1 MGLNMGNRLYD
12 LMDWP
17 SIEGVVYSEC
27 DEPMELLGGRICK
40 DGFLIQTFAPDAV
53 EMNVRVDG
61 RKKLYPMEKMDEAGF
76 FAVLLPGRKK
86 VSYTFVK
93 EDIYGKKTEYKDIY
107 SYGRQ
112 ECMHALLK
120 ISQNGRSEYNINKF
134 MTGSAQDAY
143 KYMGSHEAVVDGIS
157 GMIFGIWAPDARR
170 VSVIGAFNKW
180 DGRVFQM
187 EKDYDTG
194 IFFLFIPDMKPKTPY
209 CYEIKLKDGQVVKKA
224 DPYAQSASNDVIY
237 ASLAGVNPEEKNFK
251 WTDAGWKQEDTKHK
265 PLSICEIDILDLKDD
280 TIEDRIEALGFNC
293 VEIMNV
299 CAVRNGS
306 SAETINFYAVNCE
319 VGGLRLKAFI
329 DKMHKKNISVIID
342 WNGAFMSQ
350 GEYSL
355 VYFDGTHLYDTGK
368 VNLDNHPEL
377 NVASFDY
384 SKPQV
389 RSFLMSNIR
398 YWIEEYHVDGLKF
411 SETASMLYLDYGRK
425 PGEWIPN
432 IYGGKENINA
442 VEFIQNVRKMVD
454 SLQKNTI
461 LAAEESSGW
470 QFVTGDIADGGL
482 GFDYKWNDGWKK
494 ELVPFIEMDPLFR
507 KGIYGR
513 LTYSM
518 LYQYSDDFIIG
529 FSRNGY
535 GWKKGI
541 LKDIVPVNGED
552 VLNHVKTALGYMYF
566 HPGKK
571 LINIKECS
579 GVEKFV
585 AQMNNLY
592 RNTKALYECDDNPS
606 GFEWADDISAEETVI
621 AVLRRDESG
630 QSVIGAVNFTPVE
643 RKEFCIGVDEAGKY
657 TDVLNDSVVYESSEH
672 NWNSKDESVFV
683 DLKPLGISLYT
694 YEPYTE
700 IEKERIKI
708 EKETKEALMLAK
720 KEADEAKAVKD
731 AAIERAKQAKEAEI
745 IALAAAKE
753 AEKAEKEAAKAVCRR
768 IPGGASCWGRSGSG
782 AGSIEG
788 REEKRGRGKEG
799 WRVRF

>member
-571 LINIKECS
+571 LVNIKECS

-720 KEADEAKAVKD
+720 KEADEAKAVKN

-753 AEKAEKEAAKAVCRR
+753 AEKAEKEAAKKAEEAR
-768 IPGGASCWGRSGSG
+768 IACIKIDEN
-782 AGSIEG
+782 AKKKLAELKKM
-788 REEKRGRGKEG
+788 EEKQGE
-799 WRVRF
+799 

>member
-17 SIEGVVYSEC
+17 SIEGIVYSEC

-53 EMNVRVDG
+53 EIDVRVDG

-93 EDIYGKKTEYKDIY
+93 EDVYGKKTEYKDIY

-112 ECMHALLK
+112 ECMQALLK

-265 PLSICEIDILDLKDD
+265 PISICEIDILDLKDD

-541 LKDIVPVNGED
+541 LKDIVPDNGED

-753 AEKAEKEAAKAVCRR
+753 AEKAEKEAAKKAEEAR
-768 IPGGASCWGRSGSG
+768 IACIKIDEN
-782 AGSIEG
+782 AKKKLAELKKM
-788 REEKRGRGKEG
+788 EEKQGE
-799 WRVRF
+799 

>member
-86 VSYTFVK
+86 FSYTFVK

-112 ECMHALLK
+112 ECMQALLK

-753 AEKAEKEAAKAVCRR
+753 AEKAEKEAAKKAEEAR
-768 IPGGASCWGRSGSG
+768 IACIKIDEN
-782 AGSIEG
+782 AKKKLAELKKM
-788 REEKRGRGKEG
+788 EEKQGE
-799 WRVRF
+799 

>member
-1 MGLNMGNRLYD
+1 MGNRLYD

-86 VSYTFVK
+86 ISYTFVK

-112 ECMHALLK
+112 ECMQALLK

-224 DPYAQSASNDVIY
+224 DPYAQYASNDVIY

-571 LINIKECS
+571 LVNIKECS

-720 KEADEAKAVKD
+720 KEADEEKAVKD

-753 AEKAEKEAAKAVCRR
+753 AEKAEKEAAKKAEEAR
-768 IPGGASCWGRSGSG
+768 IACIKIDEN
-782 AGSIEG
+782 AKKKLAELKKM
-788 REEKRGRGKEG
+788 EEKQGE
-799 WRVRF
+799 

>member
-86 VSYTFVK
+86 FSYTFVK

-112 ECMHALLK
+112 ECMQALLK

-224 DPYAQSASNDVIY
+224 DPYAQYASNDVIY

-571 LINIKECS
+571 LVNIKECS

-592 RNTKALYECDDNPS
+592 HNTKALYECDDNPS

-621 AVLRRDESG
+621 AVLRRDESE

-753 AEKAEKEAAKAVCRR
+753 AEKAEKEAAKKAEEAR
-768 IPGGASCWGRSGSG
+768 IACIKIDEN
-782 AGSIEG
+782 AKKKLAELKKM
-788 REEKRGRGKEG
+788 EEKQGE
-799 WRVRF
+799 

>member
-53 EMNVRVDG
+53 EIDVRVDG

-93 EDIYGKKTEYKDIY
+93 EDVYGKKTEYKDIY
-107 SYGRQ
+107 SYGRH
-112 ECMHALLK
+112 ECMQALLK
-120 ISQNGRSEYNINKF
+120 ISQNGKSEYNINKF
-134 MTGSAQDAY
+134 MTGNAQDAY

-224 DPYAQSASNDVIY
+224 DPYAQSVSNDVIY

-541 LKDIVPVNGED
+541 LKDIVPDNGED

-753 AEKAEKEAAKAVCRR
+753 AEKAEKEAAKKAEEAR
-768 IPGGASCWGRSGSG
+768 IACIKIDEN
-782 AGSIEG
+782 AKKKLAELKKM
-788 REEKRGRGKEG
+788 EEKQGE
-799 WRVRF
+799 

>member
-86 VSYTFVK
+86 ISYTFVK

-112 ECMHALLK
+112 ECMQALLK

-224 DPYAQSASNDVIY
+224 DPYAQYASNDVIY

-319 VGGLRLKAFI
+319 IGGLRLKAFI

-571 LINIKECS
+571 LVNIKECS

-621 AVLRRDESG
+621 AVLRRDESE

-753 AEKAEKEAAKAVCRR
+753 AEKAEKEAAKKAEEAR
-768 IPGGASCWGRSGSG
+768 IACIKIDEN
-782 AGSIEG
+782 AKKKLAELKKM
-788 REEKRGRGKEG
+788 EEKQGE
-799 WRVRF
+799 

>member
-53 EMNVRVDG
+53 EINVRVDG

-93 EDIYGKKTEYKDIY
+93 EDVYGKKTEYKDIY
-107 SYGRQ
+107 SYGRH
-112 ECMHALLK
+112 ECMQALLK
-120 ISQNGRSEYNINKF
+120 ISQNGKSEYNINKF
-134 MTGSAQDAY
+134 MTGNAQDAY

-224 DPYAQSASNDVIY
+224 DPYAQSASNGVIY

-753 AEKAEKEAAKAVCRR
+753 AEKAEKEAAKKAEEAR
-768 IPGGASCWGRSGSG
+768 IACIKIDEN
-782 AGSIEG
+782 AKKKLAELKKM
-788 REEKRGRGKEG
+788 EEKQGE
-799 WRVRF
+799 

>member
-86 VSYTFVK
+86 ISYTFVK
-93 EDIYGKKTEYKDIY
+93 EDIY

-112 ECMHALLK
+112 ECMQALLK

-224 DPYAQSASNDVIY
+224 DPYAQYASNDVIY

-571 LINIKECS
+571 LVNIKECS

-753 AEKAEKEAAKAVCRR
+753 AEKAEKEAAKKAEEAR
-768 IPGGASCWGRSGSG
+768 IACIKIDEN
-782 AGSIEG
+782 AKKKLAELKKM
-788 REEKRGRGKEG
+788 EEKQGE
-799 WRVRF
+799 

>member
-93 EDIYGKKTEYKDIY
+93 EDVYGKKTEYKDIY

-112 ECMHALLK
+112 ECMQALLK

-541 LKDIVPVNGED
+541 LKDIVPDNGED

-753 AEKAEKEAAKAVCRR
+753 AEKAEKEAAKKAEEAR
-768 IPGGASCWGRSGSG
+768 IACIKIDEN
-782 AGSIEG
+782 AKKKLAELKKM
-788 REEKRGRGKEG
+788 EEKQGE
-799 WRVRF
+799 

>member
-194 IFFLFIPDMKPKTPY
+194 IFFLFIPDMKSKTPY

-224 DPYAQSASNDVIY
+224 APYAQSASNDVIY

-731 AAIERAKQAKEAEI
+731 AARERAKQAKEAEI

-753 AEKAEKEAAKAVCRR
+753 AEKAEKEAAKKAEEAR
-768 IPGGASCWGRSGSG
+768 IACIKIDEN
-782 AGSIEG
+782 AKKKLAELKKM
-788 REEKRGRGKEG
+788 EEKQGE
-799 WRVRF
+799 

>member
-93 EDIYGKKTEYKDIY
+93 EDVYGKKTEYKDIY
-107 SYGRQ
+107 SYGRH
-112 ECMHALLK
+112 ECMPALLK
-120 ISQNGRSEYNINKF
+120 ISQNGKSEYNINKF
-134 MTGSAQDAY
+134 TTGNAQDAY

-507 KGIYGR
+507 IGIYGR

-518 LYQYSDDFIIG
+518 LYKYSYDFIIG

-541 LKDIVPVNGED
+541 LKDIVPDNGED

-753 AEKAEKEAAKAVCRR
+753 AEKAEKEAAKKAEEAR
-768 IPGGASCWGRSGSG
+768 IACIKIDEN
-782 AGSIEG
+782 AKKKLAELKKM
-788 REEKRGRGKEG
+788 EEKQGE
-799 WRVRF
+799 

>member
-86 VSYTFVK
+86 ISYTFVK

-112 ECMHALLK
+112 ECMQALLK

-342 WNGAFMSQ
+342 WNGTFMSQ

-753 AEKAEKEAAKAVCRR
+753 AEKAEKEAAKKAEEAR
-768 IPGGASCWGRSGSG
+768 IACIKIDEN
-782 AGSIEG
+782 AKKKLAELKKM
-788 REEKRGRGKEG
+788 EEKQGE
-799 WRVRF
+799 

>member
-53 EMNVRVDG
+53 EIDVRVDG

-86 VSYTFVK
+86 ISYTFVK

-107 SYGRQ
+107 SYGRH
-112 ECMHALLK
+112 ECMQALLK
-120 ISQNGRSEYNINKF
+120 ISQNGKSEYNINKF
-134 MTGSAQDAY
+134 MTGNAQDAY

-541 LKDIVPVNGED
+541 LKDIVPDNGED

-753 AEKAEKEAAKAVCRR
+753 AEKAEKEAAKKAEEAR
-768 IPGGASCWGRSGSG
+768 IACIKIDENAKKKLAELKKW
-782 AGSIEG
+782 
-788 REEKRGRGKEG
+788 KKN
-799 WRVRF
+799 RVNK

>member
-86 VSYTFVK
+86 ISYTFVK

-112 ECMHALLK
+112 ECMQALLK

-224 DPYAQSASNDVIY
+224 DPYAQYASNDVIY

-494 ELVPFIEMDPLFR
+494 EFVPFIEMDPLFR

-753 AEKAEKEAAKAVCRR
+753 AEKAEKEAAKKAEEAR
-768 IPGGASCWGRSGSG
+768 IACIKIDEN
-782 AGSIEG
+782 AKKKLAELKKM
-788 REEKRGRGKEG
+788 EEKQGE
-799 WRVRF
+799 

>member
-86 VSYTFVK
+86 ISYTFVK

-107 SYGRQ
+107 SYGRH
-112 ECMHALLK
+112 ECMQALLK

-368 VNLDNHPEL
+368 VNLDNHSEL

-753 AEKAEKEAAKAVCRR
+753 AEKAEKEAAKKAEEAR
-768 IPGGASCWGRSGSG
+768 IACIKIDEN
-782 AGSIEG
+782 AKKKLAELKKM
-788 REEKRGRGKEG
+788 EEKQGE
-799 WRVRF
+799 

>member
-1 MGLNMGNRLYD
+1 MGNRLYD

-112 ECMHALLK
+112 ECMQALLK

-224 DPYAQSASNDVIY
+224 DPYAQSASNGVIY

-753 AEKAEKEAAKAVCRR
+753 AEKAEKEAAKKAEEAR
-768 IPGGASCWGRSGSG
+768 IACIKIDEN
-782 AGSIEG
+782 AKKKLAELKKM
-788 REEKRGRGKEG
+788 EEKQGE
-799 WRVRF
+799 

>member
-112 ECMHALLK
+112 ECMQALLK

-753 AEKAEKEAAKAVCRR
+753 AEKAEKEAAKKAEEAR
-768 IPGGASCWGRSGSG
+768 IACIKIDEN
-782 AGSIEG
+782 AKKKLAELKKM
-788 REEKRGRGKEG
+788 EEKQGE
-799 WRVRF
+799 

>member
-1 MGLNMGNRLYD
+1 MGNRLYD

-93 EDIYGKKTEYKDIY
+93 EDVYGKKTEYKDIY
-107 SYGRQ
+107 SYGRH
-112 ECMHALLK
+112 ECMQALLK
-120 ISQNGRSEYNINKF
+120 ISQNGKSEYNINKF
-134 MTGSAQDAY
+134 MTGNAQDAY

-368 VNLDNHPEL
+368 ANLDNHPEL

-541 LKDIVPVNGED
+541 LKDIVPDNGED

-657 TDVLNDSVVYESSEH
+657 TDVLNGSVVYESSEY

-753 AEKAEKEAAKAVCRR
+753 AEKAEKEAAKKAEEAR
-768 IPGGASCWGRSGSG
+768 IACIKIDEN
-782 AGSIEG
+782 AKKKLAELKKM
-788 REEKRGRGKEG
+788 EEKQGE
-799 WRVRF
+799 

>member
-17 SIEGVVYSEC
+17 SIEGIVYSEC

-53 EMNVRVDG
+53 EIDVRVDG

-93 EDIYGKKTEYKDIY
+93 EDVYGKKTEYKDIY

-112 ECMHALLK
+112 ECMQALLK

-541 LKDIVPVNGED
+541 LKDIVPDNGED

-657 TDVLNDSVVYESSEH
+657 TDVLNDSVVYESYEH

-753 AEKAEKEAAKAVCRR
+753 AEKAEKEAAKKAEEAR
-768 IPGGASCWGRSGSG
+768 IACIKIDENAKKKLAELKKW
-782 AGSIEG
+782 
-788 REEKRGRGKEG
+788 KKN
-799 WRVRF
+799 RVNK

>member
-93 EDIYGKKTEYKDIY
+93 EDVYGKKTEYKDIY
-107 SYGRQ
+107 SYGRH
-112 ECMHALLK
+112 ECMQALLK
-120 ISQNGRSEYNINKF
+120 ISQNGKSEYNINKF
-134 MTGSAQDAY
+134 MTGNAQDAY

-571 LINIKECS
+571 LVNIKECS

-753 AEKAEKEAAKAVCRR
+753 AEKAEKEAAKKAEEAR
-768 IPGGASCWGRSGSG
+768 IACIKIDEN
-782 AGSIEG
+782 AKKKLAELKKM
-788 REEKRGRGKEG
+788 EEKQGE
-799 WRVRF
+799 

>member
-1 MGLNMGNRLYD
+1 MSDKLYEM
-12 LMDWP
+12 MDWAE
-17 SIEGVVYSEC
+17 IEAVVYSEES
-27 DEPMELLGGRICK
+27 EPKKILGPRVTEDGILIQCFLPGAQKVKVLLGRGKQDC
-40 DGFLIQTFAPDAV
+40 DMVMQ
-53 EMNVRVDG
+53 
-61 RKKLYPMEKMDEAGF
+61 DEAGF

-86 VSYTFVK
+86 FSYTFVK

-112 ECMHALLK
+112 ECMQALLK

-571 LINIKECS
+571 LVNIKECS

-621 AVLRRDESG
+621 AVLRRDESE

-753 AEKAEKEAAKAVCRR
+753 AEKAEKEAAKKAEEAR
-768 IPGGASCWGRSGSG
+768 IACIKIDEN
-782 AGSIEG
+782 AKKKLAELKKM
-788 REEKRGRGKEG
+788 EEKQGE
-799 WRVRF
+799 

>member
-571 LINIKECS
+571 LVNIKECS

-621 AVLRRDESG
+621 AVLRRDESE

-753 AEKAEKEAAKAVCRR
+753 AEKAEKEAAKKAEEAR
-768 IPGGASCWGRSGSG
+768 IACIKIDEN
-782 AGSIEG
+782 AKKKLAELKKM
-788 REEKRGRGKEG
+788 EEKQGE
-799 WRVRF
+799 

>member
-17 SIEGVVYSEC
+17 SIEGIVYSEC

-53 EMNVRVDG
+53 EIDVRVDG

-93 EDIYGKKTEYKDIY
+93 EDVYGKKTEYKDIY

-112 ECMHALLK
+112 ECMQALLK

-541 LKDIVPVNGED
+541 LKDIVPDNGED

-657 TDVLNDSVVYESSEH
+657 TDVLNDSVVYESYEH

-753 AEKAEKEAAKAVCRR
+753 AEKAEKEAAKKAEEAR
-768 IPGGASCWGRSGSG
+768 IACIKIDEN
-782 AGSIEG
+782 AKKKLAELKKM
-788 REEKRGRGKEG
+788 EEKQGE
-799 WRVRF
+799 

>member
-86 VSYTFVK
+86 ISYTFVK

-112 ECMHALLK
+112 ECMQALLK

-482 GFDYKWNDGWKK
+482 GVDYKWNDGWKK

-753 AEKAEKEAAKAVCRR
+753 AEKAEKEAAKKAEEAR
-768 IPGGASCWGRSGSG
+768 IACIKIDEN
-782 AGSIEG
+782 AKKKLAELKKM
-788 REEKRGRGKEG
+788 EEKQGE
-799 WRVRF
+799 

>member
-93 EDIYGKKTEYKDIY
+93 EDIYGKKTEYKCIY

-194 IFFLFIPDMKPKTPY
+194 IFFLFIPDMKSKTPY

-753 AEKAEKEAAKAVCRR
+753 AEKAEKEAAKKAEEAR
-768 IPGGASCWGRSGSG
+768 IACIKIDEN
-782 AGSIEG
+782 AKKKLAELKKM
-788 REEKRGRGKEG
+788 EEKQGE
-799 WRVRF
+799 

>member
-107 SYGRQ
+107 LYGRQ

-194 IFFLFIPDMKPKTPY
+194 IFFLFIPDMKSKTPY

-753 AEKAEKEAAKAVCRR
+753 AEKAEKEAAKKAEEAR
-768 IPGGASCWGRSGSG
+768 IACIKIDEN
-782 AGSIEG
+782 AKKKLAELKKM
-788 REEKRGRGKEG
+788 EEKQGE
-799 WRVRF
+799 

>member
-40 DGFLIQTFAPDAV
+40 DGFIIQTFAPDAV

-86 VSYTFVK
+86 ISYTFVK

-112 ECMHALLK
+112 ECMQALLK

-180 DGRVFQM
+180 DGRVIQM

-194 IFFLFIPDMKPKTPY
+194 IFFLFIPDMKSKTPY

-753 AEKAEKEAAKAVCRR
+753 AEKAEKEAAKKAEEAR
-768 IPGGASCWGRSGSG
+768 IACIKIDEN
-782 AGSIEG
+782 AKKKLAELKKM
-788 REEKRGRGKEG
+788 EEKQGE
-799 WRVRF
+799 

>member
-112 ECMHALLK
+112 ECMQALLK

-224 DPYAQSASNDVIY
+224 DPYAQSASNGVIY

-541 LKDIVPVNGED
+541 LKDIVLVNGED

-753 AEKAEKEAAKAVCRR
+753 AEKAEKEAAKKAEEAR
-768 IPGGASCWGRSGSG
+768 IACIKIDEN
-782 AGSIEG
+782 AKKKLAELKKM
-788 REEKRGRGKEG
+788 EEKQGE
-799 WRVRF
+799 

>member
-53 EMNVRVDG
+53 EIDVRVDG

-93 EDIYGKKTEYKDIY
+93 EDVYGKKTEYKDIY
-107 SYGRQ
+107 SYGRH
-112 ECMHALLK
+112 ECMQALLK
-120 ISQNGRSEYNINKF
+120 ISQNGKSEYNINKF
-134 MTGSAQDAY
+134 MTGNAQDAY

-541 LKDIVPVNGED
+541 LKDIVPDNGED

-643 RKEFCIGVDEAGKY
+643 RKEFCIGVDVAGKY

-753 AEKAEKEAAKAVCRR
+753 AEKAEKEAAKKAEEAR
-768 IPGGASCWGRSGSG
+768 IACIKIDEN
-782 AGSIEG
+782 AKKKLAELKKI
-788 REEKRGRGKEG
+788 EEKQGE
-799 WRVRF
+799 

>member
-93 EDIYGKKTEYKDIY
+93 EDVYGKKTEYKDIY
-107 SYGRQ
+107 SYGRH
-112 ECMHALLK
+112 ECMQALLK
-120 ISQNGRSEYNINKF
+120 ISQNGKSEYNINKF
-134 MTGSAQDAY
+134 MTGNAQDAY

-368 VNLDNHPEL
+368 ANIDNHPEL

-541 LKDIVPVNGED
+541 LKDIVPDNGED

-657 TDVLNDSVVYESSEH
+657 TDVLNGSVVYESSEY

-753 AEKAEKEAAKAVCRR
+753 AEKAEKEAAKKAEEAR
-768 IPGGASCWGRSGSG
+768 IACIKIDEN
-782 AGSIEG
+782 AKKKLAELKKM
-788 REEKRGRGKEG
+788 EEKQGE
-799 WRVRF
+799 

>member
-86 VSYTFVK
+86 ISYTFVK

-112 ECMHALLK
+112 ECMQALLK

-571 LINIKECS
+571 LVNIKECS

-621 AVLRRDESG
+621 AVLRRDESE

-753 AEKAEKEAAKAVCRR
+753 AEKAEKEAAKKAEEAR
-768 IPGGASCWGRSGSG
+768 IACIKIDEN
-782 AGSIEG
+782 AKKKLAELKKM
-788 REEKRGRGKEG
+788 EEKQGE
-799 WRVRF
+799 

>member
-93 EDIYGKKTEYKDIY
+93 EDVYGKKTEYKDIY
-107 SYGRQ
+107 SYGRH
-112 ECMHALLK
+112 ECMQALLK
-120 ISQNGRSEYNINKF
+120 ISQNGKSEYNINKF
-134 MTGSAQDAY
+134 MTGNAQDAY

-194 IFFLFIPDMKPKTPY
+194 VFFLFIPDMKPKTPY

-265 PLSICEIDILDLKDD
+265 PLSICEIDVLDLKDD

-535 GWKKGI
+535 GWEKGI
-541 LKDIVPVNGED
+541 LKDIVPDNGED

-753 AEKAEKEAAKAVCRR
+753 AEKAEKEAAKKAEEAR
-768 IPGGASCWGRSGSG
+768 IACIKIDEN
-782 AGSIEG
+782 AKKKLAELKKM
-788 REEKRGRGKEG
+788 EEKQGE
-799 WRVRF
+799 

>member
-86 VSYTFVK
+86 FSYTFVK

-112 ECMHALLK
+112 ECMQALLK

-672 NWNSKDESVFV
+672 NWNSKAESVFV

-753 AEKAEKEAAKAVCRR
+753 AEKAEKEAAKKAEEAR
-768 IPGGASCWGRSGSG
+768 IACIKIDEN
-782 AGSIEG
+782 AKKKLAKLKKM
-788 REEKRGRGKEG
+788 EEKQGE
-799 WRVRF
+799 

>member
-93 EDIYGKKTEYKDIY
+93 EDVYGKKTEYKDIY
-107 SYGRQ
+107 SYGRH
-112 ECMHALLK
+112 ECMPALLK
-120 ISQNGRSEYNINKF
+120 ISQNGKSEYNINKF
-134 MTGSAQDAY
+134 TTGNAQDAY

-541 LKDIVPVNGED
+541 LKDIVPDNGED

-753 AEKAEKEAAKAVCRR
+753 AEKAEKEAAKKAEEAR
-768 IPGGASCWGRSGSG
+768 IACIKIDEN
-782 AGSIEG
+782 AKKKLAELKKM
-788 REEKRGRGKEG
+788 EEKQGE
-799 WRVRF
+799 

>member
-86 VSYTFVK
+86 ISYTFVK

-112 ECMHALLK
+112 ECMQALLK

-237 ASLAGVNPEEKNFK
+237 ASLAGVNPEEKHFK

-753 AEKAEKEAAKAVCRR
+753 AEKAEKEAAKKAEEAR
-768 IPGGASCWGRSGSG
+768 IACIKIDEN
-782 AGSIEG
+782 AKKKLAKLKKM
-788 REEKRGRGKEG
+788 EEKQGE
-799 WRVRF
+799 

>member
-86 VSYTFVK
+86 FSYTFVK

-112 ECMHALLK
+112 ECMQALLK

-224 DPYAQSASNDVIY
+224 DPYAQYASNDVIY

-753 AEKAEKEAAKAVCRR
+753 AEKAEKEAAKKAEEAR
-768 IPGGASCWGRSGSG
+768 IACIKIDEN
-782 AGSIEG
+782 AKKKLAELKKM
-788 REEKRGRGKEG
+788 EEKQGE
-799 WRVRF
+799 

>member
-86 VSYTFVK
+86 FSYTFVK

-112 ECMHALLK
+112 ECMQALLK

-143 KYMGSHEAVVDGIS
+143 KYMGSHEEVVDGIS

-753 AEKAEKEAAKAVCRR
+753 AEKAEKEAAKKAEEAR
-768 IPGGASCWGRSGSG
+768 IACIKIDEN
-782 AGSIEG
+782 AKKKLAELKKM
-788 REEKRGRGKEG
+788 EEKQGE
-799 WRVRF
+799 

>member
-86 VSYTFVK
+86 FSYTFVK

-112 ECMHALLK
+112 ECMQALLK

-571 LINIKECS
+571 LVNIKECS

-753 AEKAEKEAAKAVCRR
+753 AEKAEKEAAKKAEEAR
-768 IPGGASCWGRSGSG
+768 IACIKIDEN
-782 AGSIEG
+782 AKKKLAELKKM
-788 REEKRGRGKEG
+788 EEKQGE
-799 WRVRF
+799 

>member
-93 EDIYGKKTEYKDIY
+93 EDVYGKKTEYKDIY
-107 SYGRQ
+107 SYGRH
-112 ECMHALLK
+112 ECMQALLK
-120 ISQNGRSEYNINKF
+120 ISQNGKSEYNINKF
-134 MTGSAQDAY
+134 MTGNAQDAY

-194 IFFLFIPDMKPKTPY
+194 VFFLFIPDMKPKTPY

-753 AEKAEKEAAKAVCRR
+753 AEKAEKEAAKKAEEAR
-768 IPGGASCWGRSGSG
+768 IACIKIDEN
-782 AGSIEG
+782 AKKKLAELKKM
-788 REEKRGRGKEG
+788 EEKQGE
-799 WRVRF
+799 